1 MLGPTERAQQL
12 LNGIQNEGAD
22 IAEKQLRKVFSPVG
36 LDIGADNADEI
47 ALAII
52 AEIRAVIAGR
62 HGGFLRERKSAI
74 HNRLPSE
81 SSGVVDVC

>member
-12 LNGIQNEGAD
+12 LSEIQDEGD
-22 IAEKQLRKVFSPVG
+22 ITEEQLERVFSPVG

-81 SSGVVDVC
+81 SSGVVDLC

>member
-12 LNGIQNEGAD
+12 LSEIQDEGD
-22 IAEKQLRKVFSPVG
+22 VTEEQLERVFSPVG

-81 SSGVVDVC
+81 SSGVVDLC

>member
-12 LNGIQNEGAD
+12 LSEIQDEGD
-22 IAEKQLRKVFSPVG
+22 VTEEQLERVFSPVG

>member
-12 LNGIQNEGAD
+12 LSEIQDEGSD
-22 IAEKQLRKVFSPVG
+22 IAEKQLFSPVG

-52 AEIRAVIAGR
+52 AEILAVIAGR
-62 HGGFLRERKSAI
+62 KGGFLRERKSAM

-81 SSGVVDVC
+81 SSGVVDLC

>member
-12 LNGIQNEGAD
+12 LSEIQDEGD
-22 IAEKQLRKVFSPVG
+22 ITEEQLERVFSPVG

-81 SSGVVDVC
+81 SSGVVDVW